1 MKKILIWVSL
11 GLMCMG
17 VALFCCVGVS
27 VGFDLSRLDNMTYI
41 TNSHNIQKE
50 VTSIIL
56 TTVTADID
64 FRPSEDGKC
73 RVVCY
78 EPENIRHDVSVTD
91 GVMMISWVDQRNWLD
106 RLTVLNF
113 HTPTITVYLPEG
125 VYQSLKVNNT
135 TGDININGEW
145 NFIDVSLSTT
155 TGDIHAGGLTCSSDV
170 TVQITTGDLKL
181 ENVSCNNLIAEG
193 STGDTQL
200 SFVTASSILQIKRTT
215 GDIELYRCDGHHMHI
230 KTTTGDVT
238 GTILTPKLINA
249 RSTSGNVDVP
259 SSTSGG
265 HCEIETT
272 TGDICIKIH

>member
-1 MKKILIWVSL
+1 MKKVLIWISL
-11 GLMCMG
+11 GLMCLG
-17 VALFCCVGVS
+17 SVLFCCVGVS
-27 VGFDLSRLDNMTYI
+27 LNFDFTRLDDMMYI
-41 TNSHNIQKE
+41 TNKYKFNKQIS
-50 VTSIIL
+50 SIIL
-56 TTVTADID
+56 NTVKADID
-64 FRPSEDGKC
+64 LRPSEDGKC

-91 GVMMISWVDQRNWLD
+91 GVLMISWVDQRNWLD

-125 VYQSLKVNNT
+125 AYQSLKVNNT
-135 TGDININGEW
+135 TGDIKINGEW

-170 TVQITTGDLKL
+170 TVQTTTGDLKL

-215 GDIELYRCDGHHMHI
+215 GDIELYRCDGNHMHI

>member
-1 MKKILIWVSL
+1 MKKVLIWISL
-11 GLMCMG
+11 GLMCLG
-17 VALFCCVGVS
+17 SVLFCCVGVS
-27 VGFDLSRLDNMTYI
+27 LNFDFRRLDDMTYI
-41 TNSHNIQKE
+41 TNTYEFNKQIS
-50 VTSIIL
+50 SIIL
-56 TTVTADID
+56 NTVTAQID
-64 FRPSEDGKC
+64 FQPSENGKC
-73 RVVCY
+73 SVVCY
-78 EPENIRHDVSVTD
+78 EPENARYDVSVTD
-91 GVMMISWVDQRNWLD
+91 GVLMISWVDQRNWLD

-125 VYQSLKVNNT
+125 AYQSLKVNNT
-135 TGDININGEW
+135 TGDIKINGEW

-170 TVQITTGDLKL
+170 TVQTTTGDLKL

-215 GDIELYRCDGHHMHI
+215 GDIELYRCDGNHMHI